1 MLSIFPHEV
10 QFASI
15 ETDDRGRI
23 YLPKDL
29 REKHGE
35 RFRVLDLPDRVVLI
49 PIDENPLQAARET
62 VGDTFVGRSI
72 EDRRAAA
79 FESAKA
85 EIEAE
90 VREREDRGD
99 ATDRK

>member
-1 MLSIFPHEV
+1 MSV
-10 QFASI
+10 

-49 PIDENPLQAARET
+49 PVGEDPLESAREA
-62 VGDTFVGRSI
+62 VGDAFAEKSVEEI
-72 EDRRAAA
+72 RAGALDT
-79 FESAKA
+79 AKA

-90 VREREDRGD
+90 VRERETTGD
-99 ATDRK
+99 AADSE